1 MPTTITAG
9 VRMYSIFSAS
19 PVMYPAHG
27 PIDVRAKEYAP
38 PAWGRA
44 GDISAIE

>member
-9 VRMYSIFSAS
+9 VITYSIVSAT
-19 PVMYPAHG
+19 PVVKPPQG
-27 PIDVRAKEYAP
+27 PMADLAKEYAP
-38 PAWGRA
+38 PVCGRA